1 MGHPVFRIN
10 LIFGNTPYPDLS
22 MALLQGFEHDIFISY
37 RQKDNKYDGWVTEF
51 VTNLK
56 KELEATFKDDV
67 SIYFDENPHD
77 GLLETHN
84 VDLSLSKRLNSLIVI
99 PIVSQTY
106 CDPKSFAWQHE
117 FLAFL
122 KLIRN
127 DRFGQHVKLANG
139 NVASRILPVRIHDLE
154 PEDLALF
161 ENETGE
167 LLRSVDFIYRLPGV
181 NRQLRAKDDEQVK
194 GTNQTIYRDQINK
207 VARAIKEIVQ
217 GLKQADQ
224 PSGATTP
231 KQKTIPAP
239 QTVDA
244 PAHPSRSNLKLI
256 LGAALFAMVAATA
269 YFTVPG
275 YLKKNHMRNEV
286 LPAIQEMVNNNFTA
300 PSRAFELALEADK
313 VIADDSVLINLW
325 PKVSRKV
332 KLETIP
338 SGADVYWK
346 DYERPADAWKK
357 LGTTPMMDVR
367 IPFGVRFKIERS
379 GFETLHVTTGRIGP
393 ENKLKLDSIG
403 TIPANMVR
411 IPARTTPMLIVGL
424 EQYQG
429 QSVPEFLADKYEV
442 TNAQFKEFVDAGGY
456 QNPTFWPNKFIKD
469 GKAISREEALKT
481 FVDKTGKPGPAGW
494 EVGSYPNG
502 LENHPVSG
510 ISWYEADAYARF
522 AGKQLPTVF
531 HWSVIA
537 ETNRTM
543 VIVPKSNYNGQST
556 VPVGSLEGIS
566 SFGIYDL
573 AGNVREWCANPSGTN
588 GLYFSLGGAWNDAT
602 YAFNDAYMVRAMD
615 RSVGNG
621 FRCIQLLKEGQSF
634 AETSRPVSMM
644 FRDYTKEKPVD
655 DQTFEFF
662 RRQYAYDP
670 GPINAQVKVM
680 ADTGIWHVEQITMDA
695 AYNKERLV
703 IYLFMP
709 RNGKVPVQPV
719 IYYPGSNVIYEQK
732 FTNTYVNRLEFI
744 IRSGRAIAIPVFKGT
759 FERHDE
765 LKSDLPDNTVF
776 YKDHVIMWRKDLS
789 RTIDYLETRTDI
801 AANKIGYFGWSWG
814 GYLGGII
821 PAIETRIKC
830 IVLHVGGMVM
840 NPSLPEVD
848 QLNFLPR
855 VKQPVLMLN
864 GKHDLFFPV
873 ETAQKPMFNLLG
885 TPAKDKKINIYDAG
899 HLVPRTELIRESLNW
914 YDKYLGTVN

>member
-1 MGHPVFRIN
+1 
-10 LIFGNTPYPDLS
+10 
-22 MALLQGFEHDIFISY
+22 
-37 RQKDNKYDGWVTEF
+37 
-51 VTNLK
+51 
-56 KELEATFKDDV
+56 
-67 SIYFDENPHD
+67 
-77 GLLETHN
+77 
-84 VDLSLSKRLNSLIVI
+84 
-99 PIVSQTY
+99 
-106 CDPKSFAWQHE
+106 
-117 FLAFL
+117 
-122 KLIRN
+122 
-127 DRFGQHVKLANG
+127 
-139 NVASRILPVRIHDLE
+139 
-154 PEDLALF
+154 
-161 ENETGE
+161 
-167 LLRSVDFIYRLPGV
+167 
-181 NRQLRAKDDEQVK
+181 
-194 GTNQTIYRDQINK
+194 
-207 VARAIKEIVQ
+207 
-217 GLKQADQ
+217 
-224 PSGATTP
+224 
-231 KQKTIPAP
+231 
-239 QTVDA
+239 
-244 PAHPSRSNLKLI
+244 
-256 LGAALFAMVAATA
+256 
-269 YFTVPG
+269 
-275 YLKKNHMRNEV
+275 
-286 LPAIQEMVNNNFTA
+286 
-300 PSRAFELALEADK
+300 
-313 VIADDSVLINLW
+313 
-325 PKVSRKV
+325 
-332 KLETIP
+332 
-338 SGADVYWK
+338 
-346 DYERPADAWKK
+346 
-357 LGTTPMMDVR
+357 
-367 IPFGVRFKIERS
+367 
-379 GFETLHVTTGRIGP
+379 
-393 ENKLKLDSIG
+393 
-403 TIPANMVR
+403 MVR

-442 TNAQFKEFVDAGGY
+442 TNAQYKQFVDAGGY
-456 QNPTFWPNKFIKD
+456 QNPTYWSNKFVKD
-469 GKAISREEALKT
+469 GKVISREEALKS
-481 FVDKTGKPGPAGW
+481 FIDKTGKPGPAGW

-602 YAFNDAYMVRAMD
+602 YAFNDAYMVQAMD

-621 FRCIQLLKEGQSF
+621 FRCIQLFKEDQSF

-709 RNGKVPVQPV
+709 RNGKAPVQPV

-765 LKSDLPDNTVF
+765 LKSDLPNNSVF

-814 GYLGGII
+814 GYQGGIL
-821 PAIETRIKC
+821 PAIETRIQC

-885 TPAKDKKINIYDAG
+885 TPAKDKKIIIYDAG
-899 HLVPRTELIRESLNW
+899 HLVPRTELIRETLLW